1 MKNTVNQFVYGKR
14 DSYSNYSVVARRD
27 EKIKE
32 ISLAQQMGA
41 ESLAESTTR
50 PDEQGKRG
58 KFEVIREIT
67 LYNSIP
73 KGSRMRQTSRTFKKG
88 EVVLATSYCGS
99 GGGAI
104 QSHIRDSES
113 GHFKVVDGMNG
124 MTYHF
129 GCGRGKALRR
139 VEEGDESI
147 STDNKKVVDVIV
159 QEPSFF
165 QKNKTIIIVAGI
177 LILGGAGYYFWKKK

>member
-27 EKIKE
+27 EKIKG

-67 LYNSIP
+67 LGNTIP
-73 KGSRMRQTSRTFKKG
+73 KGSRMAQWNRTFKVG
-88 EVVLATSYCGS
+88 EIFEGV
-99 GGGAI
+99 
-104 QSHIRDSES
+104 DSCKIFPNDAHT
-113 GHFKVVDGMNG
+113 GYIKVVDNG